1 MASPVPK
8 HDVRHGACRLT
19 AQEAEMTW
27 TGMWR
32 NQYGSSLEIESEADR
47 RIEGSF
53 RTALEDS
60 AFRGQSIAISGRHQ
74 GDCISF
80 AGGGATPGG
89 DVLVSYTGLL
99 RDGRMETLWY
109 VVTDSV
115 PAGGAPA
122 TLEKVKWWRAMM
134 TGADTFERVS

>member
-32 NQYGSSLEIESEADR
+32 NQYGSSLEIESEADH

-60 AFRGQSIAISGRHQ
+60 AFRGQDIAISVRHQ
-74 GDCISF
+74 GDCVAF
-80 AGGGATPGG
+80 AVGGATPKG
-89 DVLVSYTGLL
+89 DMIVSYSGLL
-99 RDGRMETLWY
+99 RDGRLETLWY
-109 VVTDSV
+109 VV
-115 PAGGAPA
+115 
-122 TLEKVKWWRAMM
+122 
-134 TGADTFERVS
+134 AD